1 MSDKVTLTNA
11 QRDDLIE
18 QCVEIPLD
26 NMDTQSL
33 VEWVTDELIFQY
45 GKLSKEELKERVD
58 CYNEG
63 LFEEVV
69 EYLEGEMTT
78 TEDDNGNEVLEDIS
92 KYEAYQIYQKLVS
105 LKNEPKV
112 IITDDDYASKV
123 DTLVDNMVASDDNVF
138 THDSEGC

>member
-1 MSDKVTLTNA
+1 MKTLLLN
-11 QRDDLIE
+11 DD
-18 QCVEIPLD
+18 QFD
-26 NMDTQSL
+26 SL
-33 VEWVTDELIFQY
+33 FAYL
-45 GKLSKEELKERVD
+45 
-58 CYNEG
+58 
-63 LFEEVV
+63 EEVV

-112 IITDDDYASKV
+112 IITDDDYADKV
-123 DTLVDNMVASDDNVF
+123 DTFVGNMVASDDNVF